1 MRSFSFGKGTVGR
14 WAALAVCVSLCGP
27 ASAANVVLKDGTV
40 IHGKI
45 ESLRD
50 GVYTV
55 RTDSLGTVRVRQQQ
69 VRSIDESDGAAKAA
83 QPAAPSKSH
92 SAQAA
97 VQQRLKSGISA
108 NPELLQL
115 VLALQNDRQMQA
127 VLADPNLMKE
137 IAAGDYTALKND
149 PKIIALM
156 RDENVRAI
164 LNDVR

>member
-1 MRSFSFGKGTVGR
+1 MRSFTLGKRTIGG
-14 WAALAVCVSLCGP
+14 WAALAALATLCGP

-69 VRSIDESDGAAKAA
+69 VRSIDESDGAAKAS
-83 QPAAPSKSH
+83 QAAPPSR
-92 SAQAA
+92 SASPPAA
-97 VQQRLKSGISA
+97 VQQRLKSGISED
-108 NPELLQL
+108 PKLLQR